1 MQEAE
6 ERRCQAALIARFEVG
21 GSRGQG
27 TERIRKART
36 RQAAP
41 PPMAA
46 DPLFGGALEKGATAR
61 PAVEM
66 ADAQLEA
73 LGLRMDAAIG
83 GPLHEVCALR

>member
-1 MQEAE
+1 
-6 ERRCQAALIARFEVG
+6 
-21 GSRGQG
+21 
-27 TERIRKART
+27 
-36 RQAAP
+36 
-41 PPMAA
+41 MAA